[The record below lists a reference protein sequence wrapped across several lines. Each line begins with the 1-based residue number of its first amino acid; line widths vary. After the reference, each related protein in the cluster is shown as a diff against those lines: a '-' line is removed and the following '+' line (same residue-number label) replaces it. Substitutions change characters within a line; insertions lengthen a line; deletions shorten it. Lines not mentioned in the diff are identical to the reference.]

1 MLVPIRMQR
10 VPIGTLYVKKSLI
23 PSLEGRGAVL
33 IFDIF
38 NNKDEDFEVSLH
50 IVCNV
55 LHGFIS

>member
-38 NNKDEDFEVSLH
+38 NNKDEDFEVHGTFTTFRL
-50 IVCNV
+50 CNT
-55 LHGFIS
+55 